1 MTERDVL
8 AARLQAALARGDWED
23 AEALATLLSLGEHR
37 AGRYLARD
45 QMGTLAA
52 VCRERSR
59 VLGDDPSTPD
69 YRPSTITGR

>member
-8 AARLQAALARGDWED
+8 AARLQAALAR
-23 AEALATLLSLGEHR
+23 
-37 AGRYLARD
+37 D

-52 VCRERSR
+52 VCRERYR